1 MKKNAMQRE
10 FKKLKSQINQI
21 EEIAHNSKV
30 GALIEQESS
39 LRKKIRQLKEKKNA
53 MQREFKKLKSQIN
66 QIEEIAHNSKVGA
79 LIEQESSLRK
89 KIRQLKEMENEGFK
103 DFSSVNERY
112 EELLEYISKR
122 LLDDYNKKNNT
133 DFDFYQV
140 IRGNYNSFINSG
152 FMSVLTRQHIPK
164 LISKEFEE
172 NFPDNPKDEYKLA
185 RNINR
190 KIYIHL
196 GETNTGKTYT
206 AMERLKVAKNG
217 VYLSPLRILA
227 LENYEKLNSS
237 GVICNLLTGEEEI
250 LKEGASHTSCT
261 IEKVDLK
268 KEYDIAIIDEI
279 QMIDDSQRGAAWTR
293 ALLGLRCNEIHIC
306 GALNAKRVVEKIIE
320 DCNDD
325 YEFKEYKRSI
335 PLEVQ
340 ESNFNYNYAEEGDAI
355 VVFSKKKVLQIA
367 EQYSDMGIKASIIY
381 GDLPPEVRRKQ
392 YDMFINKENKVL
404 ITTDAIG
411 MGVNLPIKRIVF
423 LDIQKFDGEEIRYLT
438 SQEVKQ
444 VAGRAGRK
452 GNYEVGYVAT
462 VRDNQKFIKEK
473 LEEKDKIIKAAV
485 LGPSD
490 AILNIKNL
498 PLNEKLALW
507 ATREDSIDYY
517 RKMDINEYLIILDSI
532 KKYKLKEEIQ
542 WELLKIPFD
551 ISKDELMNTFL
562 DYVEE
567 LFVLKN
573 KVISRPQCFKGNLDE
588 LECYYQRINMY
599 YSFCKVFNL
608 EFDFKWIHDERLKVS
623 EDINEILIRI

>member
-10 FKKLKSQINQI
+10 FKKLKSQINHI

-39 LRKKIRQLKEKKNA
+39 LRKKIRLLMDMEK
-53 MQREFKKLKSQIN
+53 
-66 QIEEIAHNSKVGA
+66 
-79 LIEQESSLRK
+79 
-89 KIRQLKEMENEGFK
+89 EGFK
-103 DFSSVNERY
+103 EYSDVRERY
-112 EELLEYISKR
+112 EELLEYVSKR

-152 FMSVLTRQHIPK
+152 FMSVLTKQHIPK
-164 LISKEFEE
+164 IISKEFEE
-172 NFPDNPKDEYKLA
+172 NFPENPKDEYKLA
-185 RNINR
+185 RNIRR
-190 KIYIHL
+190 KVYIHL

-206 AMERLKVAKNG
+206 AMERLKEAKHG

-227 LENYEKLNSS
+227 LENYEKLNNSK
-237 GVICNLLTGEEEI
+237 ILCNLLTGEEEI
-250 LKEGASHTSCT
+250 IKEGATHTSCT

-306 GALNAKRVVEKIIE
+306 GALNARELVEKILE

-325 YEFKEYKRSI
+325 YEFKEYKRNI

-340 ESNFNYNYAEEGDAI
+340 DRNFSYNDAEEGDAI
-355 VVFSKKKVLQIA
+355 VIFSKKKVIQIA
-367 EQYSDMGIKASIIY
+367 QQYSEKGIKASIIY

-423 LDIQKFDGEEIRYLT
+423 LDVQKFDGEEIRSLT

-452 GNYEVGYVAT
+452 GIYEVGYVAT

-473 LEEKDKIIKAAV
+473 LDEKDRIIRKAV
-485 LGPSD
+485 LGPSE
-490 AILNIKNL
+490 AILNIKSL

-507 ATREDSIDYY
+507 ATREDILDYY
-517 RKMDINEYLIILDSI
+517 RKMDINEYLIILDRI
-532 KKYKLKEEIQ
+532 KRYKLKEEIQ

-551 ISKDELMNTFL
+551 ISKDELMDTFL
-562 DYVEE
+562 GYVEE

-573 KVISRPQCFKGNLDE
+573 KVITKPQCFKGNLDE
-588 LECYYQRINMY
+588 LEIYYQRINMY

-608 EFDFKWIHDERLKVS
+608 GFDFKWINDERIKVS
-623 EDINEILIRI
+623 EEINEILIRL

>member
-39 LRKKIRQLKEKKNA
+39 LRKKIRQLKD
-53 MQREFKKLKSQIN
+53 
-66 QIEEIAHNSKVGA
+66 
-79 LIEQESSLRK
+79 
-89 KIRQLKEMENEGFK
+89 MENEGLK
-103 DFSSVNERY
+103 DFSSINERY

-152 FMSVLTRQHIPK
+152 FISVLTRQHIPK

-172 NFPDNPKDEYKLA
+172 NFPDNPKDEYRLA

-227 LENYEKLNSS
+227 LENYEKLNNS

-250 LKEGASHTSCT
+250 LKEGATHTSCT
-261 IEKVDLK
+261 IEKADLK

-320 DCNDD
+320 DCNDG

-452 GNYEVGYVAT
+452 GIYEVGYVAT